1 MNKKDEETKEQNQD
15 EIQELKE
22 KLEKKED
29 KLLRLQAE
37 FENYRKRTQKEKQ
50 QLQNTANKKL
60 LKQLLPILDNFEL
73 ALQNEEGKNFKKG
86 VEMIFSQ
93 LTETLHD
100 QGLQKIQATKKF
112 NPNLHEAV
120 LVEEGKQNK
129 ILEELQAGYKV
140 GEDVIRHAKVK
151 ISKKGDDNE

>member
-1 MNKKDEETKEQNQD
+1 MNKKDEETKEQNQE

-73 ALQNEEGKNFKKG
+73 ALQNEEGKNFKQG

>member
-37 FENYRKRTQKEKQ
+37 FENYRKRTQNEKQ
-50 QLQNTANKKL
+50 KLKQTANKKL

-73 ALQNEEGKNFKKG
+73 ALQNQEGKNFKHG

-100 QGLQKIQATKKF
+100 QGLQKIPTQTTF